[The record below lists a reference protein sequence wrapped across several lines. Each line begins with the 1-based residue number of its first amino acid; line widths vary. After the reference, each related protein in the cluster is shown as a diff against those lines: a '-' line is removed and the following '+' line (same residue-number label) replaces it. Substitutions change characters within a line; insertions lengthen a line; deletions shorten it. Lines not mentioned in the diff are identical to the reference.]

1 MGTRRVSIV
10 SMELIIGPASS
21 GSAWDGSHSS
31 GSVKRQSTFVLRS
44 RILTNQGFCWTTDIG
59 VMDMSEIITSDLI
72 SRRRALSLVG
82 WAAVLGLAAPAA
94 VLTASHAG
102 AQTPAPVPVT
112 PPPTTGT
119 PGMQRRKERRTGR
132 AERRDERRTGRT
144 DRREERR
151 D

>member
-1 MGTRRVSIV
+1 MGTRRVGIV

-44 RILTNQGFCWTTDIG
+44 KILTNQGFCWTTEIG

-102 AQTPAPVPVT
+102 AQTPAPVT

-119 PGMQRRKERRTGR
+119 PGMERRKARRTGR
-132 AERRDERRTGRT
+132 DERRDERRTGRT
-144 DRREERR
+144 ERREERR

>member
-1 MGTRRVSIV
+1 MGTRRVGIV

-21 GSAWDGSHSS
+21 GSSWDGSRSS

-44 RILTNQGFCWTTDIG
+44 KILTNQGFCWTTEIG

-102 AQTPAPVPVT
+102 AQTPAPVT

-119 PGMQRRKERRTGR
+119 PGMERRKARRTGR
-132 AERRDERRTGRT
+132 DERRDERRTGRT
-144 DRREERR
+144 ERREERR

>member
-1 MGTRRVSIV
+1 MGTRRVGIV
-10 SMELIIGPASS
+10 SMELIIGPSSS
-21 GSAWDGSHSS
+21 GSSWDGSHSS
-31 GSVKRQSTFVLRS
+31 GSVKRQSMFVLRLK
-44 RILTNQGFCWTTDIG
+44 ILTNQGFCWTTDIG

-82 WAAVLGLAAPAA
+82 WAAVLGFAAPAA
-94 VLTASHAG
+94 VLTASHSG

-132 AERRDERRTGRT
+132 TERRDERRTGRT
-144 DRREERR
+144 ERREERR

>member
-1 MGTRRVSIV
+1 MGTRRVGIV

-44 RILTNQGFCWTTDIG
+44 KILTNQGFCWTTDIG

-72 SRRRALSLVG
+72 SRRRVLSLVR
-82 WAAVLGLAAPAA
+82 WAVALGLAAPTAI
-94 VLTASHAG
+94 LTASHAE
-102 AQTPAPVPVT
+102 AQTL
-112 PPPTTGT
+112 
-119 PGMQRRKERRTGR
+119 GMQRRGERRTGR
-132 AERRDERRTGRT
+132 HERRQTRRTGRT
-144 DRREERR
+144 ERH

>member
-10 SMELIIGPASS
+10 SMELIIGLASS

-44 RILTNQGFCWTTDIG
+44 KILTNQGFCWTTGIG

-102 AQTPAPVPVT
+102 AQTPVPVT

-119 PGMQRRKERRTGR
+119 PGMQRRKARRTGR
-132 AERRDERRTGRT
+132 DERRDERRTGRT
-144 DRREERR
+144 ERREERR

>member
-1 MGTRRVSIV
+1 MGTRRVGIV

-44 RILTNQGFCWTTDIG
+44 KILTNQGFCWTTEIG

-82 WAAVLGLAAPAA
+82 WAAVLGLAAPAT

-102 AQTPAPVPVT
+102 AQTPAPVT

-119 PGMQRRKERRTGR
+119 PGMERRKARRTGR
-132 AERRDERRTGRT
+132 DERRDERRTGRT
-144 DRREERR
+144 ERREERR

>member
-1 MGTRRVSIV
+1 
-10 SMELIIGPASS
+10 
-21 GSAWDGSHSS
+21 
-31 GSVKRQSTFVLRS
+31 
-44 RILTNQGFCWTTDIG
+44 
-59 VMDMSEIITSDLI
+59 MSEINTSDLI

-102 AQTPAPVPVT
+102 AQTPAPAT

-119 PGMQRRKERRTGR
+119 PGMQRRKARRTGR
-132 AERRDERRTGRT
+132 DERRDERRTGRT
-144 DRREERR
+144 ERREERR

>member
-1 MGTRRVSIV
+1 MGTRRVGIV

-21 GSAWDGSHSS
+21 GSSWDGSHSS
-31 GSVKRQSTFVLRS
+31 GSVKRQSTFVLRLK
-44 RILTNQGFCWTTDIG
+44 ILTNQGFCWTTDIG

-102 AQTPAPVPVT
+102 AQTPAPVT

-119 PGMQRRKERRTGR
+119 PGMERRKARRTGR
-132 AERRDERRTGRT
+132 DERRDERRTGRT
-144 DRREERR
+144 ERREERR

>member
-1 MGTRRVSIV
+1 MGTRRVGIV

-21 GSAWDGSHSS
+21 GSSWDGSHSS

-44 RILTNQGFCWTTDIG
+44 KILTNQVFCWTTEIG

-102 AQTPAPVPVT
+102 AQTPAPVT

-119 PGMQRRKERRTGR
+119 PGMERRKARRTGR
-132 AERRDERRTGRT
+132 DERRDERRTGRT
-144 DRREERR
+144 ERREERR